1 MRQLITHFTDNDLY
15 TFTCQ
20 YYVLRQYPRAEVEYS
35 FIDRNNTVYP
45 KGFADML
52 QEQVNYMAGVVI
64 TDEEVDYM
72 KKRNLIIRIIA
83 IAMCALMVL
92 GIITVAIY
100 AFAETPGE
108 PLPSTGSNDTA
119 LIFAI
124 AAAVAIVAAIIC
136 IVLSKK
142 KK

>member
-1 MRQLITHFTDNDLY
+1 
-15 TFTCQ
+15 
-20 YYVLRQYPRAEVEYS
+20 
-35 FIDRNNTVYP
+35 
-45 KGFADML
+45 
-52 QEQVNYMAGVVI
+52 
-64 TDEEVDYM
+64 M

-83 IAMCALMVL
+83 IALCALMVL